1 MDAGEGRKGGIL
13 GKELPFFLDCIIERE
28 YVRVAPVISEFCVGM
43 GAEPIF
49 CSPVVLIQR

>member
-28 YVRVAPVISEFCVGM
+28 YVRVAPVISKFCVVPS
-43 GAEPIF
+43 AEQLSI
-49 CSPVVLIQR
+49 I